1 MQKMIKIGVIALFF
15 SLFSTSVGAQEDT
28 NPYKDVPFKER
39 LFFGGG
45 LGLSFGDIT
54 FIRITPLVGY
64 NVTPKLSFGLGPTY
78 EYYKDKRPVPD
89 FETTIWGGS
98 VFSRYFVLPMI
109 FLHAEL
115 EILNLDEIHAVSD
128 FDYDRV
134 TIPALLLGGGFSQR
148 SSNGSGFFIGAYYDV
163 IGDINSPYP
172 DNIVLRIGGTIA
184 F

>member
-1 MQKMIKIGVIALFF
+1 MPKMIKIGVIALTL
-15 SLFSTSVGAQEDT
+15 SLFSASVNAQENT
-28 NPYKDVPFKER
+28 NPYKDLPFKDR
-39 LFFGGG
+39 LFYGGG

-54 FIRITPLVGY
+54 FIRVTPLVGY

-78 EYYKDKRPVPD
+78 EYYKDKRYVPD

-98 VFSRYFVLPMI
+98 VFSRYFVLPML

-115 EILNLDEIHAVSD
+115 EILNLDEYHAVTD

-134 TIPALLLGGGFSQR
+134 TIPALLLGGGYSQR
-148 SSNGSGFFIGAYYDV
+148 TQNGSGFFIGIYYDV

-172 DNIVLRIGGTIA
+172 DDFVFRIGGTVA